1 MSDFYTVLRGAK
13 LIDGAGSDPVQD
25 SIVVI
30 KGELI
35 ESVGRSG
42 EVDYP
47 QDADV
52 IEVAGLTVMPGLI
65 DAHLH
70 LAGYPSLNSLQGVLD
85 DPYLRCARAA
95 MDCWRLLDSGFTTVR
110 DCASYHTLFL
120 RQAVDEGSLP
130 GPRIVSC
137 GKAVTQTCG
146 HMDEAHSLPLE
157 WVVGRDICRIA
168 DGPDECRRAVREQFR
183 AGADFIK
190 IATTGGVMSEQ
201 GAPTSTQYT
210 VDEIK
215 VITEEA
221 HAMGKKVAAHAQG
234 NQGIKNALLGGVDTI
249 EHGIYL
255 DDEAVEMMLDREA
268 FLIPTLAVVEAI
280 LAGGPKAG
288 IREVSLKKARSIG
301 EDHLKSFN
309 LAWRSGVKIGLGTDY
324 FLSPLVIGE
333 FMGNHAKEL
342 ELYVRAG
349 LSPLEAIV
357 CATGNNAQALGLAD
371 SLGTIEAGKRA
382 DILVVRGDPLAD
394 ITILQ
399 DRANIETVYKAGR
412 PAQRLASA
420 TG

>member
-1 MSDFYTVLRGAK
+1 ML
-13 LIDGAGSDPVQD
+13 
-25 SIVVI
+25 
-30 KGELI
+30 
-35 ESVGRSG
+35 
-42 EVDYP
+42 
-47 QDADV
+47 
-52 IEVAGLTVMPGLI
+52 
-65 DAHLH
+65 
-70 LAGYPSLNSLQGVLD
+70 
-85 DPYLRCARAA
+85 
-95 MDCWRLLDSGFTTVR
+95 
-110 DCASYHTLFL
+110 
-120 RQAVDEGSLP
+120 
-130 GPRIVSC
+130 
-137 GKAVTQTCG
+137 
-146 HMDEAHSLPLE
+146 
-157 WVVGRDICRIA
+157 
-168 DGPDECRRAVREQFR
+168 
-183 AGADFIK
+183 ADFIK

-215 VITEEA
+215 AITEEA
-221 HAMGKKVAAHAQG
+221 HALGKKVAAHAQG

-255 DDEAVEMMLDREA
+255 DDEAVEMLLDREA

-280 LAGGPKAG
+280 LVGGPKAG

-309 LAWRSGVKIGLGTDY
+309 LAWRAGVKIGLGTDY